1 MHMKEWLNSF
11 TKNQLEATVEVFLSF
26 NVVFFSL
33 RVRRRRS
40 SRFLAEYQRGFSHP
54 RPVRLPSCS
63 PHKSIT
69 PLARTTWE
77 KIKLAP
83 PPTPT
88 AFLPRATHSPCQF
101 LLCSTYDPVQ
111 KKLAPKRSSVSKI
124 LVPFTSSTDYI
135 VNDDF
140 LHVCA

>member
-11 TKNQLEATVEVFLSF
+11 TRNQLQATVEVFLSF
-26 NVVFFSL
+26 VIVFFSL
-33 RVRRRRS
+33 RVRRRGS
-40 SRFLAEYQRGFSHP
+40 SRFLVEYQLGFSHP

-83 PPTPT
+83 PPSPT
-88 AFLPRATHSPCQF
+88 AFLPRATHNPCQF
-101 LLCSTYDPVQ
+101 LVCSTYVPVQ
-111 KKLAPKRSSVSKI
+111 KKLAPKGSPVSKI
-124 LVPFTSSTDYI
+124 LVSFTSSTDYI
-135 VNDDF
+135 VYDDF